1 MQLQQLSHINW
12 LVNSWQRSEQAG
24 LTQQSRAQDI
34 RLSDNKLKERRQE
47 LAGLH
52 YRCST
57 NCLHTVTAV

>member
-1 MQLQQLSHINW
+1 MQLQQLSHVNW

-47 LAGLH
+47 LAGLID
-52 YRCST
+52 
-57 NCLHTVTAV
+57 TVS